1 MKMTLFQ
8 AGSHDENAVREAR
21 IKSMLGCSCGEATLD
36 NELNRGGQRQ
46 YNTGIVLNRAEG

>member
-1 MKMTLFQ
+1 MTLFQ